1 MRGALAAPLLV
12 LALAASACSGSDGSP
27 DAAGDGSSG
36 DGSGADPAAALQVR
50 PVLGAAEGVDCLV
63 AADADPPGSPAPDEE
78 TAACTVDGE
87 ALRLGPA
94 GVVGGVADVQLLRST
109 YAWLL
114 QVTLD
119 PDAAEELAAM
129 GEAAASSDS
138 RLAILAEGL
147 VLSAPT
153 VAGTLSDTLQLTGD
167 WSGEQAERYAAL
179 LRP

>member
-1 MRGALAAPLLV
+1 MRSVALAAPLLV
-12 LALAASACSGSDGSP
+12 LALAAGACSGSDGGS
-27 DAAGDGSSG
+27 DSAGDGPSG
-36 DGSGADPAAALQVR
+36 GGSVDPAAALQVR
-50 PVLGAAEGVDCLV
+50 PVLGAADDLDCAD
-63 AADADPPGSPAPDEE
+63 AADADPPGSTAPDEE
-78 TAACTVDGE
+78 LAACTVDGE

-94 GVVGGVADVQLLRST
+94 GVVGGVTDVQLLRST
-109 YAWLL
+109 DAWLL

-119 PDAAEELAAM
+119 AAAAEDLAAM
-129 GEAAASSDS
+129 GESAASSDS
-138 RLAILAEGL
+138 RLAILADGL

>member
-1 MRGALAAPLLV
+1 MRATALAAPLLV
-12 LALAASACSGSDGSP
+12 LALAASACSGSDAGS
-27 DAAGDGSSG
+27 DSAGDGSSEG
-36 DGSGADPAAALQVR
+36 GSVDPAAALQVR
-50 PVLGAAEGVDCLV
+50 PVLGAADDLDCAD

-78 TAACTVDGE
+78 SAACTVDGE

-94 GVVGGVADVQLLRST
+94 GVVGGVSDVQLLRST
-109 YAWLL
+109 DAWLL

-119 PDAAEELAAM
+119 PDSAEALAAM
-129 GEAAASSDS
+129 GESAASSDS
-138 RLAILAEGL
+138 RLAILADGL

>member
-1 MRGALAAPLLV
+1 MRRALLVAPLLA
-12 LALAASACSGSDGSP
+12 LALTACGGSDEGSDG
-27 DAAGDGSSG
+27 DAGPGTGSG
-36 DGSGADPAAALQVR
+36 DPAALQVR
-50 PVLGAAEGVDCLV
+50 PVLGAADDLDCAD

-78 TAACTVDGE
+78 SAACTVDGE

-94 GVVGGVADVQLLRST
+94 GVVGGVSDVQLLRST
-109 YAWLL
+109 DAWLL
-114 QVTLD
+114 QLSLE
-119 PDAAEELAAM
+119 PDAAEDLAAM
-129 GEAAASSDS
+129 GESAASSDS
-138 RLAILAEGL
+138 RLAILADGL